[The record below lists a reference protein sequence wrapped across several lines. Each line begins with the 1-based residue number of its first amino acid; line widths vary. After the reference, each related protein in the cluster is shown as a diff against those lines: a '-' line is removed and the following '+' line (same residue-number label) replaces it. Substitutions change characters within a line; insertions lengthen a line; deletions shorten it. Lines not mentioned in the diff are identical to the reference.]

1 MNQKIEKAV
10 KNLRNL
16 LQEECNPHCTDVT
29 IFVNSEGYQI
39 TQNLRSPGSLQRD
52 GISMRNIKGQFI
64 CHEGPEGAMANF
76 DKVLTGG
83 LAETL
88 SSQETGELSWNKY
101 SENPPPATIGTIIL
115 KLESNSHGWVC
126 RWVDASVAF
135 SKYGKTILSSSEWL
149 PYTEKLWSEVSKKY
163 RT

>member
-1 MNQKIEKAV
+1 MNQKIEEAV

-16 LQEECNPHCTDVT
+16 LQEECNPPD
-29 IFVNSEGYQI
+29 
-39 TQNLRSPGSLQRD
+39 
-52 GISMRNIKGQFI
+52 
-64 CHEGPEGAMANF
+64 
-76 DKVLTGG
+76 
-83 LAETL
+83 
-88 SSQETGELSWNKY
+88 
-101 SENPPPATIGTIIL
+101 ATIGTIIL

-126 RWVDASVAF
+126 RWADASVAL